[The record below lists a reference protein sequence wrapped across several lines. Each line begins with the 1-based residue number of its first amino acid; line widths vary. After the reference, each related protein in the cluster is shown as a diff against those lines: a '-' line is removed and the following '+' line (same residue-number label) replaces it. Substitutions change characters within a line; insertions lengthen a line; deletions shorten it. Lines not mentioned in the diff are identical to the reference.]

1 MKGDCL
7 ERILEFDNKR
17 DRESRMSQKI
27 ACVIPSYNHADYIA
41 EAIRSV
47 LRQTLPPDRV
57 VIVDDGSED
66 NSVEVIRAVKD
77 PRIHLVVQENQ
88 GAHAALTR
96 GLELSKDCDFVSVL
110 NSDDRYHPER
120 FARCV
125 AYFDRNPDIQLVCT
139 RIRLID
145 ESGSPVGQL
154 DGRQRRVNRIW
165 SHLSKTTDFVVSLG
179 YGNFTKTTSNFFFR
193 SGAITEFRPYRYVH
207 DYFAALTRGFS
218 RRAWPDSSGSAW
230 ITGFT
235 PANTIKADGKGAVVQ
250 EVIRMHLDL
259 LTELRPSL
267 ESDALLRKRLLNYLK
282 MVLNNY
288 TDMRAELL
296 LLGIARSLDGDD
308 NPTGNL
314 MNFPEVAQ
322 PSTPPP

>member
-1 MKGDCL
+1 M
-7 ERILEFDNKR
+7 N
-17 DRESRMSQKI
+17 QKI

-47 LRQTLPPDRV
+47 IRQTLPPERL
-57 VIVDDGSED
+57 VIVDDGSRD
-66 NSVEVIRAVKD
+66 NSVEVIRAVTD

-96 GLELSKDCDFVSVL
+96 GLELCKDCDFVSVL

-125 AYFDRNPDIQLVCT
+125 AHLDGNPGNQLVCT
-139 RIRLID
+139 RIRLIN

-154 DGRQRRVNRIW
+154 DGRQRRLNRIW
-165 SHLSKTTDFVVSLG
+165 SYLSKSKDFVVSLG

-207 DYFAALTRGFS
+207 DYYAALTLAFRGALGLIHQDLLDY
-218 RRAWPDSSGSAW
+218 RVHP
-230 ITGFT
+230 T
-235 PANTIKADGKGAVVQ
+235 NTIKADGRGAVVE
-250 EVIRMHLDL
+250 EVIRMHLEL
-259 LTELRPSL
+259 LKELRPGL
-267 ESDALLRKRLLNYLK
+267 ESNPLLRKRVLSYLK
-282 MVLNNY
+282 VALNNY

-296 LLGIARSLDGDD
+296 LLGIARSLNREDD
-308 NPTGNL
+308 PTGNL
-314 MNFPEVAQ
+314 MNFPEVAER
-322 PSTPPP
+322 STPPP